1 MNKNHIEQELYTGIL
16 SKHMRGFG
24 FVICEDM
31 EGDIFIPARDL
42 NGAMDGDT
50 VQVQL
55 APAHLWK
62 DSPQGFVRSIVKRSL
77 TTVAGR
83 FEKNGKFGF
92 VVPDGKKFN
101 DDIFVNKRN
110 FSGAQTGD
118 RVVVEITEYPS
129 DGRKAEGKIVEIIGH
144 RGDAGSDI
152 KAIARNFGMRE
163 TFPSRANAQAKS
175 IRKKGVVPED
185 LEGRRD
191 IRDKIVFTIDGADSK
206 DFDDAVS
213 IEKLENGN
221 YLLGVHIA
229 DVSHYIQEGDHLDK
243 EALNRGTSVYLINQ
257 VIPMLPKA
265 LSNDICS
272 LNPHVD
278 RLTLSVDMEINN
290 EGEVV
295 NHDIYESVINSNER
309 LVYDDVSD
317 MIEND
322 DPELFKKYAHIA
334 PQIMAMSELAI
345 TLRKKREERGS
356 IDFDLDEAWIELD
369 KKGRASSVGIVE
381 RRSANKLIEEFML
394 LANETVAEHFFWME
408 VPFLYRVHEKPEID
422 KIESLKAFLNS
433 MDIVLKGS
441 SENIHPRSIRNVLD
455 SAKDQPH
462 ENVVN
467 SVTLRSMQKAY
478 YDTECR
484 GHFGLAL
491 RYYSHFTSPIR
502 RYPDLMIHR
511 IIKDILHNGV
521 SESLVAHYKEVA
533 QVAADISSK
542 KEREAIECER
552 EVEKFKKAEYMERFI
567 GEAFPAIIS
576 GVTSFGFYAQL
587 DNTIEGL
594 VHIND
599 LDDDWYD
606 FVEKKY
612 ALVGSQHGR
621 TYKLGDKVDVVVD
634 TVNVPMGEIN
644 FVLLDWFK

>member
-1 MNKNHIEQELYTGIL
+1 MTKIPTETTYTGTL

-24 FVICEDM
+24 FVVCDDL
-31 EGDIFIPARDL
+31 EGDIFVPAKEL
-42 NGAMDGDT
+42 NGAMDGD
-50 VQVQL
+50 VVEVEL
-55 APAHLWK
+55 APAYLWK
-62 DSPQGFVRSIVKRSL
+62 DSPQGTVKTVVKRAL
-77 TTVAGR
+77 TQVAGR
-83 FEKNGKFGF
+83 FEKSGKFGF
-92 VVPDGKKFN
+92 VVPDGKKLN
-101 DDIFVNKRN
+101 DDIFVNKKN

-118 RVVVEITEYPS
+118 RVVVEIIEYPEG
-129 DGRKAEGKIVEIIGH
+129 GRKAEGKITEIIGH
-144 RGDAGSDI
+144 RGDAGADI

-163 TFPSRANAQAKS
+163 TFPSRANAQAKA
-175 IRKKGVVPED
+175 IRKKGVTEED
-185 LEGRRD
+185 MKGRRD
-191 IRDKIVFTIDGADSK
+191 LRDKIVYTIDGADSK

-213 IEKLENGN
+213 IDKLPNGN

-229 DVSHYIQEGDHLDK
+229 DVSHYVREGDYLDK
-243 EALNRGTSVYLINQ
+243 EALNRGTSVYLLDQ

-272 LNPHVD
+272 LRPGVD
-278 RLTLSVDMEINN
+278 RLTLSVDMEINSD
-290 EGEVV
+290 GDVV
-295 NHDIYESVINSNER
+295 NHDIYEAVINSTER

-322 DPELFKKYAHIA
+322 DPVLFKKYAHIA
-334 PQIMAMSELAI
+334 PQLMAMSELALL
-345 TLRKKREERGS
+345 LRKKREARGS
-356 IDFDLDEAWIELD
+356 IDFDLDEAWIKLN
-369 KKGRASSVGIVE
+369 KAGRAVDVGIVN

-433 MDIVLKGS
+433 MDIVLRGS
-441 SENIHPRSIRNVLD
+441 SENIHPRSIRSVLD
-455 SAKDQPH
+455 MAKGQAH

-491 RYYSHFTSPIR
+491 RFYSHFTSPIR

-511 IIKDILHNGV
+511 IIKDIIHNGV

-533 QVAADISSK
+533 QIAADLSSK

-552 EVEKFKKAEYMERFI
+552 EVEKFKKAEYMEQFI

-612 ALVGSQHGR
+612 ALVGEQKGR
-621 TYKLGDKVDVVVD
+621 TYKLGDKVDVIVD
-634 TVNVPMGEIN
+634 SVNVPMGEIN
-644 FVLLDWFK
+644 FVLLDWFR